1 MSQYTTEVRFICE
14 QASGLTESV
23 GFTDVDEVI
32 DKSWRVIF
40 GTNFPIFD
48 EEYREHLC
56 KKILQHYYTR
66 EIAYETPSLWIFKL
80 RVRMNEIMPYY
91 NQMYKSAQL
100 EFDPFKDFE
109 YRVTHEGEDS
119 STGSNEYSDSSNG
132 TTNNVN
138 KYSET
143 PQNGLQGVMSGEY
156 LTTASVDDNSSESSS
171 TSNSESTAS
180 STNKW
185 NELLSGKRNGDSYS
199 KLLQDY
205 RNTFINVDLDIINS
219 LSDLFFNLWA

>member
-14 QASGLTESV
+14 EIAGLTESV
-23 GFTDVDEVI
+23 GGTDIEEVI
-32 DKSWRVIF
+32 DKSWKEIF
-40 GTNFPIFD
+40 GTDFSIYD
-48 EEYREHLC
+48 EDYREILC
-56 KKILQHYYTR
+56 KKILRHYYTR
-66 EIAYETPSLWIFKL
+66 EIGYETPSLWIFKL

-109 YRVTHEGEDS
+109 YSITHEGENS
-119 STGSNEYSDSSNG
+119 STDSNDYSETSSN
-132 TTNNVN
+132 TANNVN

-143 PQNGLQGVMSGEY
+143 PQNGLQGVMNGEY
-156 LTTASVDDNSSESSS
+156 LTTASIDDNSGTASR
-171 TSNSESTAS
+171 TSNSENAAS
-180 STNKW
+180 NSNKW
-185 NELLSGKRNGDSYS
+185 NELLSGKRNGESYS

-205 RNTFINVDLDIINS
+205 RNTFINIDLDIINS